1 MKERQLDTIYPT
13 NFHRTYLPIVDYA
26 PTTSSI
32 SLRNYITEGASE
44 DVWRELCTTY
54 TSFFND
60 SESSTERSVPVPLLP
75 RPLFRHLRTTRKE
88 HINLL
93 SNGAGKS
100 SVAAMFS
107 ILDIEMN
114 VRTSTTNDP
123 RSDWC
128 GVDGEK
134 VSGVVDVA
142 VVSGGV
148 WWLIGE
154 IKGGEE
160 MGVVQLVAAM
170 SARRSIPG
178 SWPFGK

>member
-1 MKERQLDTIYPT
+1 
-13 NFHRTYLPIVDYA
+13 
-26 PTTSSI
+26 
-32 SLRNYITEGASE
+32 
-44 DVWRELCTTY
+44 
-54 TSFFND
+54 
-60 SESSTERSVPVPLLP
+60 
-75 RPLFRHLRTTRKE
+75 
-88 HINLL
+88 
-93 SNGAGKS
+93 
-100 SVAAMFS
+100 MFS

-128 GVDGEK
+128 GADGEK
-134 VSGVVDVA
+134 VS

-160 MGVVQLVAAM
+160 MGVVQLLAAM

>member
-1 MKERQLDTIYPT
+1 M
-13 NFHRTYLPIVDYA
+13 
-26 PTTSSI
+26 
-32 SLRNYITEGASE
+32 
-44 DVWRELCTTY
+44 
-54 TSFFND
+54 
-60 SESSTERSVPVPLLP
+60 
-75 RPLFRHLRTTRKE
+75 TRKE

-100 SVAAMFS
+100 FGAAMFS

-178 SWPFGK
+178 SWPLVSNG